1 MHNECAWPQQFWKSC
16 VNGSNIVALQ
26 FGDQGTKEM
35 LGVVGW
41 KVWPVA
47 NFVQQHTTTSNN
59 MQQGVQMDA
68 TCNIQQLMLG
78 VVGQQCCVRLH
89 AAQVVLLLN

>member
-1 MHNECAWPQQFWKSC
+1 
-16 VNGSNIVALQ
+16 
-26 FGDQGTKEM
+26 
-35 LGVVGW
+35 
-41 KVWPVA
+41 
-47 NFVQQHTTTSNN
+47 

>member
-1 MHNECAWPQQFWKSC
+1 
-16 VNGSNIVALQ
+16 
-26 FGDQGTKEM
+26 
-35 LGVVGW
+35 
-41 KVWPVA
+41 
-47 NFVQQHTTTSNN
+47 

-89 AAQVVLLLN
+89 AAQVVLLLNQAEEMFLSSFCKKKMHSSMHHPLTFISNFKT